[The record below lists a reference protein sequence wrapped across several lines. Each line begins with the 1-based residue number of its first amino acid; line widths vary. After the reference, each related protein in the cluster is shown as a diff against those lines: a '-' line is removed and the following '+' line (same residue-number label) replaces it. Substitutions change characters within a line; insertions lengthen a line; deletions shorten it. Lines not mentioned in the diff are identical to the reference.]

1 MNKPIT
7 LKAVLSILFAG
18 AILMSWS
25 CKSGHS
31 ANEKRYD
38 LKGKVVAVDKTA
50 RTATIAHEDIPG
62 YMSGMTMPFN
72 VKDDGDLEMIKPGN
86 VVTATLVVDGPSSW
100 IEILSV
106 TDDVSM
112 DPNIEV
118 PGEPKHGEEVPDFHL
133 TNQDGSGIHLAQY
146 RGKTLVLTF
155 IYTRCP
161 LPDYCPLMSENF
173 RQIDLEL
180 AKDPAL
186 YSKTHLLSISF
197 DTEYDNPKVLR
208 SYGAGV
214 TGRFANEKFEHW
226 EFATGTPDEI
236 KGITQ
241 YFSLQYYHNTESGQ
255 DQMIHAL
262 RTAIIDSNGRF
273 VKMYRGNQWKPGEI
287 LKEAQTLAS
296 P

>member
-1 MNKPIT
+1 MRNIRLYIAMRVHVMRAFFLIAIVVFGASST
-7 LKAVLSILFAG
+7 ANAAEIVVSAAASLSDAFRAIGKAFEKSHTGTTVTFNFAASDVLLAQIAKGAPADVFA
-18 AILMSWS
+18 A
-25 CKSGHS
+25 
-31 ANEKRYD
+31 A
-38 LKGKVVAVDKTA
+38 
-50 RTATIAHEDIPG
+50 
-62 YMSGMTMPFN
+62 
-72 VKDDGDLEMIKPGN
+72 
-86 VVTATLVVDGPSSW
+86 
-100 IEILSV
+100 
-106 TDDVSM
+106 DDVSM
-112 DPNIEV
+112 DPNVEV

-173 RQIDLEL
+173 RQIDMGL
-180 AKDPAL
+180 AKDPSL

-197 DTEYDNPKVLR
+197 DTDYDAPKVLR

-226 EFATGTPDEI
+226 EFATGTSDEI

-273 VKMYRGNQWKPGEI
+273 VKMYRGNQWKPDEI
-287 LKEAQTLAS
+287 LKEVQTLAS
-296 P
+296 Q